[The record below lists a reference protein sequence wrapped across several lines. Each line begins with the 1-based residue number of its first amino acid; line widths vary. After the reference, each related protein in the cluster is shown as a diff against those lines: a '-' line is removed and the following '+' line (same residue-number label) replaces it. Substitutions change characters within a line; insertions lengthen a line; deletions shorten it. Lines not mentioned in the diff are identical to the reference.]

1 MAAPSRG
8 IEVFNDGG
16 FVCQFR
22 VKTNGK
28 ETELSGNKALAEGAR
43 WSYEELIG
51 SGFKEGDNCWVSVD
65 IVAGKTNH
73 ESGGNFLLKQDA
85 GVILKYSL
93 SGAVLTPSWDGPI
106 EPAAVIIHNNGW
118 FIGRMRV
125 KTAGKDS
132 NQSGLVSQWKGT
144 SWTFSELASQGF
156 KKGDDC
162 WVSVDIEAGKTNHE
176 SGDNFTLEKGAA
188 VTYDLTGGVWNP
200 SWSKW

>member
-1 MAAPSRG
+1 MAAPSSG
-8 IEVFNDGG
+8 IRLFNNGG

-28 ETELSGNKALAEGAR
+28 ETDLSGKKTLGTGAD

-65 IVAGKTNH
+65 IVAGETNH

-85 GVILKYSL
+85 ARCTYSL

-106 EPAAVIIHNNGW
+106 EPAAIIIYNQGW

-125 KTAGKDS
+125 KKAGKDS
-132 NQSGLVSQWKGT
+132 DQSRPVSQRGVT
-144 SWTFSELASQGF
+144 SWTFRELASQGF
-156 KKGDDC
+156 NAGDDC

-176 SGDNFTLEKGAA
+176 SGDNFTLVDGGEVK
-188 VTYDLTGGVWNP
+188 YELDGGVWNP
-200 SWSKW
+200 SWNKL